1 MSSSKKNQAG
11 SYPSWI
17 PEGYVV
23 VVMSPDDQPCMV
35 LEFIVP
41 ALQQMFDGYRKKDEL
56 EIEKAA
62 GMVCSFSLSDFIWVP
77 FF

>member
-1 MSSSKKNQAG
+1 MSSSNENQAEN
-11 SYPSWI
+11 YPSWV
-17 PEGYVV
+17 PEGYV

-35 LEFIVP
+35 PEFIVP

-62 GMVCSFSLSDFIWVP
+62 GTVCGFYLSDFIWVP